1 MNDKEN
7 YDELHTMLQSLP
19 QPEPTAEL
27 DQAILAQAEKELGTE
42 QAANDK
48 HYLFFKK
55 SFVQRHRVALGL
67 AATVLIAANLVLM
80 EPVER
85 PAPQPEAA
93 AAMEVPLLAEPKVAR
108 PHAPLPEIVAQAP
121 ATESSAA
128 PSVAA
133 SPPEPRPAPP
143 ASPEPGAVAAVEAA
157 PAAVAEAPPPPPS
170 APAAAPAA
178 PPVARDEVLARS
190 RAAMKEEMAKARA
203 VPMAQ
208 SLADTPDAALN
219 RIIALEQ
226 LGDRIALARA
236 WQAFRRSYPNH
247 PVEDSL
253 RARLDALPV
262 PPPED

>member
-7 YDELHTMLQSLP
+7 YDDGLHAMLQALP

-93 AAMEVPLLAEPKVAR
+93 AAMEVPLLAEPGVAR
-108 PHAPLPEIVAQAP
+108 PHAPLPEIVAPAP
-121 ATESSAA
+121 AMDSSAA

-143 ASPEPGAVAAVEAA
+143 ARPQPGAVAAVEAA
-157 PAAVAEAPPPPPS
+157 PAAVAEAPPPPP
-170 APAAAPAA
+170 APAAAA
-178 PPVARDEVLARS
+178 PVARDEVLARS

-219 RIIALEQ
+219 RIITLEQ

-253 RARLDALPV
+253 RARLDALPA